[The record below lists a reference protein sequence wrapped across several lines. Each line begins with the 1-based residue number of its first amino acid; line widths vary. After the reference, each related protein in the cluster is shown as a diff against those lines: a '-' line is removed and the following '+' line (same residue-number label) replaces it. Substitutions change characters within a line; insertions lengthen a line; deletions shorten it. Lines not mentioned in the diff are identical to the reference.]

1 MVLSGV
7 RFPRREQD
15 FYFEVAHDTGLV
27 LEIMKGRL
35 IYKEYKTMRGA
46 ERYLSRLYNEYD
58 SVNLVDFPK
67 CGESGIYVFKVK

>member
-1 MVLSGV
+1 
-7 RFPRREQD
+7 
-15 FYFEVAHDTGLV
+15 
-27 LEIMKGRL
+27 MKGRL

-67 CGESGIYVFKVK
+67 YGESGIYVFKVK